1 MRRARLYAD
10 DALRVLWLS
19 QGRQELA
26 LSDAGVWLRS
36 GRRQRD
42 LPWAEIEQVQVRK
55 LAFPGGSL
63 AWVDLFTATE
73 DHRVGLFPAGV
84 ATSWVEACATAAAAA
99 GHVPLPLDGASG
111 FALTVE
117 ARAS

>member
-10 DALRVLWLS
+10 EALRVLWLS

-26 LSDAGVWLRS
+26 LSEAGVWLRS
-36 GRRQRD
+36 GRRRRD
-42 LPWAEIEQVQVRK
+42 LTWDEIEQVQVHE
-55 LAFPGGSL
+55 LSFPVGIL

-73 DHRVGLFPAGV
+73 DNRVGLFPATL

-99 GHVPLPLDGASG
+99 GHSPKPLDGANG
-111 FALTVE
+111 FDLTAG
-117 ARAS
+117 ARAG